1 MANTYKNV
9 RRVTTRSAAK
19 AMPKVVISKVPSPKS
34 KGDTPKSKTAKAN
47 VATSESKTVKSKAV
61 KAKAKV
67 AASDVAS
74 KIPLLKE
81 DYEHI
86 HYWLESKENFAAVCG
101 ISGKTPIGKGMKSPR
116 QGWTELAEIVSR
128 KCKGRIS
135 IEPRVMKE
143 RFKRYKSKHYKTKT
157 MSLGTGF
164 GITKEDRLKGI
175 YSIADKL
182 DNVCPFFS
190 KMDKLFGGKP
200 NVVPLGEICMNN
212 TTYFR
217 GIDGFDDTSDE
228 DSDSDNATS
237 DNDSGGT
244 HINKNHAF
252 QAFVNG
258 DHNQNELDRQDQGDS
273 DFDGCWDHTQ
283 LDQVENNNN
292 GNLGTE
298 EVEEESELYEV
309 DKAEQTSAEKENF
322 QQKRGRS
329 DELAVSSKRSRVKDT
344 RKAPFKLTTGPV
356 QQTRNGFASAYA
368 ESAAAKLI
376 LLKEQNDQKL
386 ALEKQARLI
395 QIEVENRK
403 VELEEKKLATKK
415 ELLSMRLKSEAEADS
430 RRNRSLVVQS
440 ALAKGFDANAIRD
453 LLDLVD
459 QSLW

>member
-19 AMPKVVISKVPSPKS
+19 AMPKVVISKVPTPKS

-47 VATSESKTVKSKAV
+47 VATSESKTVNSKAV

-74 KIPLLKE
+74 KIPFLKE

-86 HYWLESKENFAAVCG
+86 HYWLESKENLAAVCG

-116 QGWTELAEIVSR
+116 QGCTELAEIVSR
-128 KCKGRIS
+128 KSKGRIS

-143 RFKRYKSKHYKTKT
+143 RFKRYKSKYYKTKT

-217 GIDGFDDTSDE
+217 GVDGFDDTSDE

-283 LDQVENNNN
+283 PDQVENNNN
-292 GNLGTE
+292 GDLGTE

-344 RKAPFKLTTGPV
+344 CKAPLKLTTGPV

-376 LLKEQNDQKL
+376 YIILMSYFLLYPLSVK
-386 ALEKQARLI
+386 R
-395 QIEVENRK
+395 
-403 VELEEKKLATKK
+403 TK
-415 ELLSMRLKSEAEADS
+415 
-430 RRNRSLVVQS
+430 
-440 ALAKGFDANAIRD
+440 
-453 LLDLVD
+453 
-459 QSLW
+459 